1 MIPVSHPM
9 VLHSAVARVV
19 LGQLNAPLVVDRA
32 RVAAEVAVDAEA
44 VGEAR
49 VVAEAVVDAA
59 EMVVEATAEAM
70 QAMETEAGDAHAVTH
85 FRYSTGPGAA

>member
-19 LGQLNAPLVVDRA
+19 LVLLMAHQ
-32 RVAAEVAVDAEA
+32 AAEEAKGVAEAAVDA
-44 VGEAR
+44 
-49 VVAEAVVDAA
+49 AA
-59 EMVVEATAEAM
+59 EMVVEVVAADAGVM
-70 QAMETEAGDAHAVTH
+70 VAVETEAGDAHALTH

>member
-1 MIPVSHPM
+1 M

-19 LGQLNAPLVVDRA
+19 LGQLMAPLVVDRA

-44 VGEAR
+44 VGAR
-49 VVAEAVVDAA
+49 VVEVVVVAMPAV
-59 EMVVEATAEAM
+59 
-70 QAMETEAGDAHAVTH
+70 ETGAGDAHAVTH